1 MKQNANH
8 LSISTYQTGLL
19 QSKAHRA
26 LATFMTESLNQS
38 DISLPQW
45 AVLGLL
51 FDNDDSR
58 PYKIAAMLG
67 VRPPVATAVINELEY
82 KKMVV
87 RKPHAT
93 DNRATVISLTRK
105 GKTLVGKVET
115 RLYKKLREFLDDVTT
130 PELVVYIRV
139 MAKLAA
145 KS

>member
-1 MKQNANH
+1 MKHNTNH

-26 LATFMTESLNQS
+26 LSTFMTESLNQS

-45 AVLGLL
+45 AVLGVL
-51 FDNDDSR
+51 FDDDNSR
-58 PYKIAAMLG
+58 PYKIANMLG
-67 VRPPVATAVINELEY
+67 VRPPVATSVINELEN
-82 KKMVV
+82 KKLVV

-105 GKTLVGKVET
+105 GKALVGKVET
-115 RLYKKLREFLDDVTT
+115 RLRKELHGFLDDVTP
-130 PELVVYIRV
+130 PELVVYMRV